1 MSQKKPDQQTEGACK
16 GPDMQPDKTPDNGT
30 GTIPGEGGSEA
41 EPTADETSAEG
52 WAPERSRLKTI
63 FFALAIIA
71 GALAVLYA
79 WQLPPFQADSQT
91 TDNAYVRGQTTVI
104 SPQVGGYV
112 TEVLVR
118 DFADVKEGEPLV
130 RIDDRIYRQRVA
142 QGEAGMAAQNASL
155 ANAAQSRRS
164 AEAQLRLQEAS
175 VANARAQLAKAR
187 ADIRRVDELVGE
199 GSVSL
204 RERDQT
210 RAALRQAEAGV
221 AQAMAQRDIAREQL
235 RSVDVGQGG
244 LEAQVEGATASR
256 DLAQIDLDNTVIR
269 APRDGRL
276 SEVSVREGQLVSPG
290 TQMMYLV
297 PEQLWVVANFKEA
310 QTAGIRVGQP
320 ATLRIDALGGL
331 ELAGTV
337 QSVSPAAGSEFSVIK
352 PDTGAGNFVKVPQRI
367 AVSIR
372 IDPNQEA
379 AARLG
384 PGMSVIATVHTGDR

>member
-1 MSQKKPDQQTEGACK
+1 MSQNKPDQ
-16 GPDMQPDKTPDNGT
+16 TPDNA
-30 GTIPGEGGSEA
+30 IDSVPGEEGGKVAPTPDEA
-41 EPTADETSAEG
+41 SGDG
-52 WAPERSRLKTI
+52 WAPERSRRKTI
-63 FFALAIIA
+63 FFALAILA

-79 WQLPPFQADSQT
+79 WQLPPFRADSQT
-91 TDNAYVRGQTTVI
+91 TDNAYVRGQTTII

-112 TEVLVR
+112 TQVLVQ
-118 DFADVKEGEPLV
+118 DFAEVEEGDPLV

-142 QGEAGMAAQNASL
+142 QSQAGIATQTASL
-155 ANAAQSRRS
+155 ANAAQNRRS
-164 AEAQLRLQEAS
+164 AQAQLRLQEAS
-175 VANARAQLAKAR
+175 VANARAQLSKAQ
-187 ADIRRVDELVGE
+187 ADMRRVDELVGE

-256 DLAQIDLDNTVIR
+256 DLALIDLDNTVIR
-269 APRDGRL
+269 APRGGRL

-290 TQMMYLV
+290 SQLMYLV

-310 QTAGIRVGQP
+310 QTSEIRVGQS
-320 ATLRIDALGGL
+320 ATLEVDALGGL
-331 ELAGTV
+331 ELSGTV
-337 QSVSPAAGSEFSVIK
+337 QSVSPAAGSEFSVIG

-367 AVSIR
+367 AVRIG
-372 IDPNQEA
+372 IDPNQDA

>member
-1 MSQKKPDQQTEGACK
+1 
-16 GPDMQPDKTPDNGT
+16 MQPDKTPDNGT

-79 WQLPPFQADSQT
+79 WQLLPFQADSQT

-142 QGEAGMAAQNASL
+142 QGEAGMASQNASL

-367 AVSIR
+367 AVRIR

-379 AARLG
+379 ATRLG

>member
-1 MSQKKPDQQTEGACK
+1 
-16 GPDMQPDKTPDNGT
+16 MQPDKTPDNGT

-41 EPTADETSAEG
+41 EPTAHETSAEG

-79 WQLPPFQADSQT
+79 WQLLPFQADSQT

-367 AVSIR
+367 AVRIR